1 MSYVKFPCGCK
12 FKIVNSDDD
21 NRIIS
26 STLFDKL
33 PRVDISL
40 DPWNPDSIYRVST
53 TCPAVWD
60 MIGAGKTKGVFQL
73 ESQLGRQWAIKT
85 LPRCLEDMGALGA
98 LLRPGCLRAMSGD
111 PPKSMTQ
118 RYADRKVGNE
128 PVVYFHQCLVE
139 VLNTTYGVLTYQEQ
153 AMRMA
158 EIIAKFNKQEA
169 DVLRKAIGKKKADIM
184 AKVEKEF
191 LEKAEAAGVVTLDE
205 AKEIFSWIR
214 ESQKYSFN
222 KSHAISYGLDG
233 YWTAYIK
240 AHFPLSFYGAWL
252 LGANWKNADKY
263 EEIAQLLNDAKLND
277 IEVKTPQIDTLT
289 YHTSIVDD
297 EFVQFGL
304 IETKDIGPATA
315 KKVLAELKVAA
326 SIIKQEI
333 IMWSWTEFLIFAA
346 PKLGKSVCEAL
357 ISVGGLDNIEKMP
370 RTRRIFE
377 YEQISKLSKD
387 TELKWLQTHYHTHKW
402 KTLIEALTALKPVRK
417 IKDKVW
423 IGGGGTA
430 SVKGEAKVGS
440 IVSLL
445 QNPPMKLIDTIEW
458 IASTEE
464 HYLGCPVTITKIDG
478 CMEATEANTSVR
490 DFITGRDG
498 YMIMALEVVSVKQL
512 VTKAGKNP
520 GSKMAKIMVRDS
532 TATIDGVV
540 FPKQWAECGQ
550 AIYEGST
557 ILAWVERT
565 KDKSLSI
572 KKAKEIS

>member
-1 MSYVKFPCGCK
+1 MSYIKFPCGCK
-12 FKIVNSDDD
+12 FKIANSDDD
-21 NRIIS
+21 GRVLS

-98 LLRPGCLRAMSGD
+98 LLRPGCVSGDTKITIRHKEWVGKKRKNSFSKISLRELYNSRIKSLVSLDESSNTLIKSKIEHVSYNGDKEVFSPKFKITKRQYETSESFYSLECTDDHKLLVYKRGWVELKDINLGDRVAVINSIKQKRSIGKSNFRDVCFQNYEEKCIFCDWNLGSLDVNHLDGNRNTNNYKDNLCFMCPNHHRMYSEGTISKEEALHYREDCVINNSKHIVWAEYIGKKSLGIKDVYDIGVIGDNHNFIAGNVVVHNCLRAMSGD

-222 KSHAISYGLDG
+222 KCLSPNTIVETTNG
-233 YWTAYIK
+233 YKTI
-240 AHFPLSFYGAWL
+240 
-252 LGANWKNADKY
+252 
-263 EEIAQLLNDAKLND
+263 E
-277 IEVKTPQIDTLT
+277 EVK
-289 YHTSIVDD
+289 
-297 EFVQFGL
+297 
-304 IETKDIGPATA
+304 IGD
-315 KKVLAELKVAA
+315 KVLSPSKNGDVFVDVIDKHDNGEQELYEITTESGK
-326 SIIKQEI
+326 IIQCTLNHKLLCEDGKLYPVWEI
-333 IMWSWTEFLIFAA
+333 LEKNLKI
-346 PKLGKSVCEAL
+346 VCQ
-357 ISVGGLDNIEKMP
+357 D
-370 RTRRIFE
+370 
-377 YEQISKLSKD
+377 D
-387 TELKWLQTHYHTHKW
+387 
-402 KTLIEALTALKPVRK
+402 
-417 IKDKVW
+417 
-423 IGGGGTA
+423 
-430 SVKGEAKVGS
+430 
-440 IVSLL
+440 
-445 QNPPMKLIDTIEW
+445 
-458 IASTEE
+458 
-464 HYLGCPVTITKIDG
+464 
-478 CMEATEANTSVR
+478 
-490 DFITGRDG
+490 
-498 YMIMALEVVSVKQL
+498 
-512 VTKAGKNP
+512 
-520 GSKMAKIMVRDS
+520 
-532 TATIDGVV
+532 
-540 FPKQWAECGQ
+540 
-550 AIYEGST
+550 
-557 ILAWVERT
+557 
-565 KDKSLSI
+565 
-572 KKAKEIS
+572 

>member
-1 MSYVKFPCGCK
+1 MSFE
-12 FKIVNSDDD
+12 
-21 NRIIS
+21 RIS
-26 STLFDKL
+26 S
-33 PRVDISL
+33 
-40 DPWNPDSIYRVST
+40 
-53 TCPAVWD
+53 
-60 MIGAGKTKGVFQL
+60 
-73 ESQLGRQWAIKT
+73 IK
-85 LPRCLEDMGALGA
+85 
-98 LLRPGCLRAMSGD
+98 
-111 PPKSMTQ
+111 K
-118 RYADRKVGNE
+118 
-128 PVVYFHQCLVE
+128 
-139 VLNTTYGVLTYQEQ
+139 
-153 AMRMA
+153 
-158 EIIAKFNKQEA
+158 
-169 DVLRKAIGKKKADIM
+169 IGKSP
-184 AKVEKEF
+184 
-191 LEKAEAAGVVTLDE
+191 TLDIE
-205 AKEIFSWIR
+205 VGTPDHIFYANGIAS
-214 ESQKYSFN
+214 SN
-222 KSHAISYGLDG
+222 SHAISYGLDG

-289 YHTSIVDD
+289 YHTSIVND

-315 KKVLAELKVAA
+315 KKVLDELKVAA

-417 IKDKVW
+417 MKDKIW

-512 VTKAGKNP
+512 VTKTGKNP